1 MKKLLNVN
9 LALFDGN
16 AAGGAAPGTT
26 ASGEGAT
33 QSQGNVAN
41 VNSRNLAKSGKSGD
55 YSNVVF
61 GKQPATVGGSNNP
74 SAAGKSDAQD
84 AGASNTREARRKA
97 YDEFIKGEGKEFY
110 TEDTQAMINKR
121 FAKEMRTI
129 GELEAHKQQT
139 QPILDMLMQ
148 RYNVTDI
155 AGLQNAIDNDN
166 DYWTKA
172 AEEAGMDVQAFKN
185 YEKLKLERATLLKA
199 EQLRN
204 NAQKAQEQL
213 QKWDEEAKVLQEKF
227 PDFDLSVEAKNA
239 DFLSLIER
247 SVPMEQA
254 YRLVHMDEL
263 MSNAV
268 QTATA
273 TTEKKVVDNLR
284 AKGAR
289 PPENGTASQSA
300 FTVKSDVSKLTRE
313 DRAEVVRRAA
323 RGEVISF

>member
-9 LALFDGN
+9 LALFDGES
-16 AAGGAAPGTT
+16 AGGATPGATV
-26 ASGEGAT
+26 SGEGAMPQT
-33 QSQGNVAN
+33 NAAN
-41 VNSRNLAKSGKSGD
+41 TRKSAKRGKSGD

-61 GKQPATVGGSNNP
+61 GKQPATADDANNP

-121 FAKEMRTI
+121 FAESKKTI

-139 QPILDMLMQ
+139 QPILDALMQ

-155 AGLQNAIDNDN
+155 AGLQKAIDNDN

-185 YEKLKLERATLLKA
+185 YKKMELERAALLKA
-199 EQLRN
+199 EQYRN

-213 QKWDEEAKVLQEKF
+213 KKWDDEAKALQEKF
-227 PDFDLSVEAKNA
+227 PNFDLSVEVQNS

-247 SVPMEQA
+247 KVPMEQA
-254 YRLVHMDEL
+254 YRLIHMDEL
-263 MSNAV
+263 MSDAV

-289 PPENGTASQSA
+289 PAENGTASHSA
-300 FTVKSDVSKLTRE
+300 FTVKDDVTKLTRA
-313 DRAEVVRRAA
+313 DRAEIARQAA
-323 RGEVISF
+323 RGKKIMF